1 MNSLKTPITVIIPVF
16 NSEKYL
22 DELIKTIINHVE
34 EILICDSYSTDQTLD
49 IAKSFGL
56 KIIQKKYINSATQ
69 KNWAIPQAS
78 HDWVWI
84 IDSDEL
90 PEKSLVQEIR
100 DFIASVTDEI
110 DLAYIPRKNLFWG
123 DFMGKTSAYPDY
135 QSRLFR
141 RDKARYQDKEV
152 HAQVEVAGN
161 VVYLKNALIHN
172 DFTDISSWWIRND
185 RYFKYELDE
194 CNKRGIK
201 WSFKLQYI
209 KPLYVFFKFYVLRR
223 GFAHGFK
230 GFFVS
235 FQWLIYY
242 AMVAAKLYEY
252 ELKSKKK

>member
-1 MNSLKTPITVIIPVF
+1 MSKIPLTVIIPVF
-16 NSEKYL
+16 NSEAHL
-22 DELIKTIINHVE
+22 DSLIKSIVHDVE
-34 EILICDSYSTDQTLD
+34 EIIICDSYSTDRTLD
-49 IAKSFGL
+49 IAKSHNL
-56 KIIQKKYINSATQ
+56 KIIQKEYINSATQ

-90 PEKSLVQEIR
+90 PEKSLIQEIR
-100 DFIASVTDEI
+100 DFIASLTDEI

-123 DFMGKTSAYPDY
+123 EFMGKTSAYPDY

-141 RDKARYQDKEV
+141 RDKARYKDKEV
-152 HAQVEVAGN
+152 HAQVEVAGK

>member
-123 DFMGKTSAYPDY
+123 EFMGKTSAYPDY

-223 GFAHGFK
+223 GFTHGFK
-230 GFFVS
+230 GFFLS
-235 FQWLIYY
+235 FQWLVYY

-252 ELKSKKK
+252 ELKNQQR